1 MALLQWDPW
10 RELSAFERQVNELF
24 GRSGRQGQ
32 GAGPAL
38 WAPALDAFH
47 TKDDFV
53 VRLELPGIRP
63 EDVDVQVSDNM
74 LVIRGERHF
83 EDEIEDGSFLR
94 RERSYGRFERQVLLP
109 EGTEADS
116 IKAHFDLGVL
126 EVRIPH
132 PKSKEPTRVTIT
144 TSSGQPQPEM
154 VEATSTETGT
164 ATGS

>member
-24 GRSGRQGQ
+24 GRSARQPGTHM
-32 GAGPAL
+32 

-63 EDVDVQVSDNM
+63 EDVDVQVTDNV

-83 EDEIEDGSFLR
+83 EDEVEDGSFLR

-109 EGTEADS
+109 EGTEVES
-116 IKAHFDLGVL
+116 ISARFDLGVL

-132 PKSKEPTRVTIT
+132 PKSKEPTRVPIT
-144 TSSGQPQPEM
+144 TGSSTA
-154 VEATSTETGT
+154 VEVESSESTAE
-164 ATGS
+164 

>member
-24 GRSGRQGQ
+24 GRTAKHPGTTV
-32 GAGPAL
+32 
-38 WAPALDAFH
+38 WAPALEAFH

-53 VRLELPGIRP
+53 VRLELPGIKP
-63 EDVDVQVSDNM
+63 DDVDVQVTDNV

-83 EDEIEDGSFLR
+83 DDEVEGESFLR

-109 EGTEADS
+109 EGTDVES
-116 IKAHFDLGVL
+116 ISARFDLGVL

-132 PKSKEPTRVTIT
+132 PKTKEPTRVRISTG
-144 TSSGQPQPEM
+144 TSNPEI
-154 VEATSTETGT
+154 VEAESTTE
-164 ATGS
+164 S

>member
-24 GRSGRQGQ
+24 GRSGRQ
-32 GAGPAL
+32 AGPAM
-38 WAPALDAFH
+38 WAPALEAFH

-63 EDVDVQVSDNM
+63 EEVDVQVTDNV

-83 EDEIEDGSFLR
+83 EDEAEEGSFLR

-109 EGTEADS
+109 EGTEVDS

-132 PKSKEPTRVTIT
+132 PKSKEPTRVPISTGST
-144 TSSGQPQPEM
+144 GSTQQA
-154 VEATSTETGT
+154 VEVESTEKTGT
-164 ATGS
+164 TES